1 MIKNLFFPERI
12 GSYFLFSKKIVGFH
26 VTENAVYATVVM
38 ANGNKR
44 SIQSSYKESI
54 EKPEQVVAALSK
66 IMKQVKKH
74 NALVTTIDSSFV
86 IFKELTLPI
95 IGEEKIALVLN
106 FELEPYLPFPI
117 DQANID
123 FVITKENKKTQTTSI
138 LVTAIQKKYIADHV
152 GLFSKANLALDTVS
166 VDLVNVFGLYKNIA
180 PMDNKINVAFIV
192 LDDIKTHIAYIKN
205 GALKKIRTLQK
216 NLVAQ
221 EDGLIQTAFTLN
233 SFIQEEGPV
242 KKVLLMGEVPHGLLE
257 KVESA
262 LGVPCEIFKLESSL
276 VAAKIAMPPMHDSL
290 NLLSIAAAYP
300 SEIAADFNLLMNE
313 STTRYQERFNAQFI
327 TGVVLSLA
335 IVASLSIHTFL
346 QVQNL
351 SSITE
356 KAKARALADLKKNF
370 SGIKGKSLK
379 EAVKNARK
387 QIQKEEMIWFSFSS
401 QTQHSFLRYLLDLS
415 TKVDREV
422 LGLELKK
429 MIVNK
434 GTITLDG
441 KVRNFEAIDEFE
453 KQLKETQLFSD
464 VPLLQQFTFSP
475 LVLPIAK
482 KGDLS

>member
-26 VTENAVYATVVM
+26 ITENAVYATVVV

-44 SIQSSYKESI
+44 SIQSSYKEPI
-54 EKPEQVVAALSK
+54 EKPEQIVDALSK
-66 IMKQVKKH
+66 IMGQIKKYS
-74 NALVTTIDSSFV
+74 ALVTTIDSSFI

-123 FVITKENKKTQTTSI
+123 FVITKENTTEKTTSI

-152 GLFSKANLALDTVS
+152 GLFSKANLSLDAIS
-166 VDLVNVFGLYKNIA
+166 VDLINVFGLYKNIA
-180 PMDNKINVAFIV
+180 PVNNKINVALIV
-192 LDDIKTHIAYIKN
+192 LDDTKTHIAYIKN

-216 NLVAQ
+216 NLAAQ
-221 EDGLIQTAFTLN
+221 EDGFTQAAFTLN

-242 KKVLLMGEVPHGLLE
+242 KKILLMGEVPHGLLE
-257 KVESA
+257 KAKNA
-262 LGVPCEIFKLESSL
+262 LGMPCEIFKLEASL
-276 VAAKIAMPPMHDSL
+276 AAAKIEMPPIYDSL
-290 NLLSIAAAYP
+290 NLLSLAAAYP

-327 TGVVLSLA
+327 TGAVLSLA

-346 QVQNL
+346 QIQNL
-351 SSITE
+351 SSIAE
-356 KAKARALADLKKNF
+356 KAKVRAIADLKKNF

-379 EAVKNARK
+379 EAVKTARK

-429 MIVNK
+429 MVVNK